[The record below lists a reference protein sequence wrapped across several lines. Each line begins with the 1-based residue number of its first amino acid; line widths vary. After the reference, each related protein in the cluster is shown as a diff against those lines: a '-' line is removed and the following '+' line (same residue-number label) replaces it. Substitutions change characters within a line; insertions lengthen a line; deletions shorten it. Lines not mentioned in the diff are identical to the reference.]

1 MPNLRLGF
9 YLATF
14 GVLLVSYLTKL
25 QLETSETKLK
35 RTHVTTPKLGVVP
48 SCIGSA
54 AESRVSHQL
63 SKGNIEVAKQVSNRC
78 MFLTGITSVVGTNIL
93 FLFRKPVI
101 HFITSDN
108 DLEYM
113 LMGVMPYI
121 LFCQPMVSLTTT
133 GAYLNRALAMYQ
145 RSTKIELLVTCLV
158 TLPLAGVSTFVF
170 GYNIS
175 GLAAASFIGYA
186 TMGLVILAIY
196 NNADWEKAV
205 RKNKK
210 IAGEVE
216 SSKLNTGVEVMDTQE
231 DAKKCSFKSI
241 EVVGALV

>member
-1 MPNLRLGF
+1 LK
-9 YLATF
+9 A
-14 GVLLVSYLTKL
+14 
-25 QLETSETKLK
+25 SETKLK
-35 RTHVTTPKLGVVP
+35 ITHITTPKLGVIP

-54 AESRVSHQL
+54 AESRVSYQL

-78 MFLTGITSVVGTNIL
+78 MFLTGITSVVGTSVLVFCFN
-93 FLFRKPVI
+93 VI
-101 HFITSDN
+101 YFVTSDN
-108 DLEYM
+108 DLENM

-121 LFCQPMVSLTTT
+121 LLCQPMISLTTT

-175 GLAAASFIGYA
+175 GLAAALFIGYA
-186 TMGLVILAIY
+186 TTGLVILAIY
-196 NNADWEKAV
+196 HNADWEKAV

-216 SSKLNTGVEVMDTQE
+216 SSKLNTGVDTMDTQE
-231 DAKKCSFKSI
+231 DANNSSFNSA
-241 EVVGALV
+241 EMVGVLV

>member
-1 MPNLRLGF
+1 MHVIPF
-9 YLATF
+9 PQKW
-14 GVLLVSYLTKL
+14 LVSAYFA
-25 QLETSETKLK
+25 SF
-35 RTHVTTPKLGVVP
+35 LGN
-48 SCIGSA
+48 
-54 AESRVSHQL
+54 AESASWILLSYIWGLVVQL
-63 SKGNIEVAKQVSNRC
+63 NLA
-78 MFLTGITSVVGTNIL
+78 FLTSSVKETL
-93 FLFRKPVI
+93 KWQSRKPVI

-216 SSKLNTGVEVMDTQE
+216 SSKLNTGMEVMDTQE
-231 DAKKCSFKSI
+231 DTKKCSFKSI

>member
-1 MPNLRLGF
+1 
-9 YLATF
+9 
-14 GVLLVSYLTKL
+14 
-25 QLETSETKLK
+25 
-35 RTHVTTPKLGVVP
+35 VVP

-63 SKGNIEVAKQVSNRC
+63 SKGNIELAKQVSNRC
-78 MFLTGITSVVGTNIL
+78 MFLTGITSVVGTSIL

-101 HFITSDN
+101 YFITSDN
-108 DLEYM
+108 DLEDM

-121 LFCQPMVSLTTT
+121 LLCQPMISLTTT

-158 TLPLAGVSTFVF
+158 TLPLAWVSTFVY

-175 GLAAASFIGYA
+175 GLAAVAFTGYA
-186 TMGLVILAIY
+186 TMGLVILSIY

-216 SSKLNTGVEVMDTQE
+216 SSKMNTGVDTMDG
-231 DAKKCSFKSI
+231 
-241 EVVGALV
+241 VLV